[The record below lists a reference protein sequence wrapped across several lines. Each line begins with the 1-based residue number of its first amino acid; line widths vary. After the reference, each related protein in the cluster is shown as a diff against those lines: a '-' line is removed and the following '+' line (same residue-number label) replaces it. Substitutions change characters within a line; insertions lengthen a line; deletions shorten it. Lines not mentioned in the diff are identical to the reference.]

1 MRHRLSRNFRYF
13 TYFLEALIAA
23 GVIVAI
29 YNFFLPLGPKERT
42 LYFHSPATASVL
54 QILHTNGYNITDIDH
69 LLLPEHALSK
79 KDWYRIVN
87 KHDGRLSFFRE
98 LGAHPAQ
105 TMDVTLFAGETTEE
119 MLKRLANDTKL
130 ERKKLEEEMKKHSRV
145 GEGELFA
152 GRYRIARSADA
163 KAVIDYLF
171 MHTEHMLARFK
182 TLFHRPKLD
191 ANSTNRLR
199 IIASIIERET
209 KDPSE
214 MPLIASVIYNRL
226 KKNMKLQMDGTLN
239 YGKYSHCIVT
249 PERIKN
255 DTSPYN
261 TYRCKGL
268 PPAPLCNI
276 SLEAFY
282 AAVFPQQTDYLFFML
297 GKDGKHAFSTTYRDH
312 LAALKAFRAYQ
323 KASKLAQK
331 TKETNSTK
339 KLKCAC
345 EKPQ

>member
-1 MRHRLSRNFRYF
+1 MKRRLSRNFRYF
-13 TYFLEALIAA
+13 TYFLETLIAA
-23 GVIVAI
+23 GVIVAV

-54 QILHTNGYNITDIDH
+54 QTLRTNGYNITDIDH
-69 LLLPEHALSK
+69 LLLPKHTLSK
-79 KDWYRIVN
+79 KGWYRIVN
-87 KHDGRLSFFRE
+87 KHHGRLSFFRE

-130 ERKKLEEEMKKHSRV
+130 EREKLEEEMKKHSRV
-145 GEGELFA
+145 GEGKLFA

-182 TLFHRPKLD
+182 ILFHRPELD

-199 IIASIIERET
+199 IVASIIERET
-209 KDPSE
+209 KDPYE

-226 KKNMKLQMDGTLN
+226 KKHMKLQMDGTLN

-297 GKDGKHAFSTTYRDH
+297 SQNGKHIFSETYSEH
-312 LAALKAFRAYQ
+312 LAALKAFREYQ
-323 KASKLAQK
+323 KASDTTRKQNK
-331 TKETNSTK
+331 IKITK
-339 KLKCAC
+339 KSKNTSKKL
-345 EKPQ
+345 